1 MRIARKWE
9 LGDKAFSRTAT
20 TSFAWKDERRW
31 WLVRLT
37 TDEVRQT
44 LSIQPRRRSSS
55 CWPMAL
61 CYHKVPD
68 IERLDDG
75 QDA

>member
-31 WLVRLT
+31 WLFVVLANG
-37 TDEVRQT
+37 
-44 LSIQPRRRSSS
+44 
-55 CWPMAL
+55 AL

>member
-37 TDEVRQT
+37 TDEFVV
-44 LSIQPRRRSSS
+44 LANG
-55 CWPMAL
+55 AL